1 MAQSIDITPADYRI
15 VGERGAVLS
24 DWNAV
29 VREEANF
36 NASLFRPTLL
46 AFFVL
51 VFGIG
56 GFVVWAMFTDL
67 VQASTASAK
76 VIVESNTKTVTHAEG
91 GTLNSL
97 MVQEGQAVLAG
108 DTLATL
114 DATRVQAA
122 VVQLKQQLYA
132 YDIRFARLIAE
143 RDEKQSFE
151 FKMQR
156 PDGVDEVV
164 ALEWMATEQKLF
176 AERQKQFATAVA
188 SSQLMIDQLRSE
200 RTALEARRQSWI
212 EQAEVLKS
220 DYETQQ
226 KLRKTGL
233 TTKQRLNDVKLQYI
247 DMMTRITES
256 DAGLVSNKQK
266 VVQAEL
272 AVGNT
277 RNEYFRTISEQ
288 LQTVQAERARAEQD
302 LVSAEHAVKQSTILS
317 PQDGVIANIRVRTPG
332 SALLAGQPLL
342 DIVPAN
348 QALILEGQARA
359 IDIDTLRVGEKVE
372 IRLAAF
378 SAADDLPLEGKVIY
392 VAPDSIVNTSTG
404 EATYTFRARIDASE
418 LKKRPQLFLYPGMT
432 ASVNIVNGTRTAL
445 AYLIQP
451 IAKSFSQAFHEK

>member
-1 MAQSIDITPADYRI
+1 MAKSIDIELADYRV
-15 VGERGAVLS
+15 VGQRGALLS

-29 VREEANF
+29 VREEASF
-36 NASLFRPTLL
+36 HASLLRPTLL
-46 AFFVL
+46 ACSVL

-56 GFVVWAMFTDL
+56 GFIVWAMFTNL
-67 VQASTASAK
+67 VQASTAAAK

-91 GTLNSL
+91 GTLNTL
-97 MVQEGQAVLAG
+97 MVQEGQAVRAG

-114 DATRVQAA
+114 DATRVRSEML
-122 VVQLKQQLYA
+122 QLKQQLYA
-132 YDIRFARLIAE
+132 SEIRLARLTAE
-143 RDEKQSFE
+143 RDEKQSFA
-151 FKMQR
+151 FDLK
-156 PDGVDEVV
+156 PPPGVDETV
-164 ALEWMATEQKLF
+164 AAEWMATEQKLF
-176 AERQKQFATAVA
+176 TERKRQFSTAIA
-188 SSQLMIDQLRSE
+188 SSQLMIDQLKSE
-200 RTALEARRQSWI
+200 RTALDARRQSWI
-212 EQAEVLKS
+212 EQAAVLKS
-220 DYETQQ
+220 DYDTQL
-226 KLRKTGL
+226 KLRTKGL
-233 TTKQRLNDVKLQYI
+233 TTKARLNEVKLQYI

-256 DAGLVSNKQK
+256 DAGIVSNKQK

-272 AVGNT
+272 AVINT
-277 RNEYFRTISEQ
+277 RNEYFRAISEQ

-302 LVSAEHAVKQSTILS
+302 LVAAEHAVKQSTILS
-317 PQDGVIANIRVRTPG
+317 PQDGVIANIRVRAPG
-332 SALLAGQPLL
+332 SALLAGQALL

-392 VAPDSIVNTSTG
+392 VAPDSIVNEATG

-432 ASVNIVNGTRTAL
+432 ASVNIVNGERTAL

>member
-15 VGERGAVLS
+15 VGERGAALS

-67 VQASTASAK
+67 VQASTATAK

-151 FKMQR
+151 YKMQR

-164 ALEWMATEQKLF
+164 ASEWMATEQKLF
-176 AERQKQFATAVA
+176 TERQKQFATAVA
-188 SSQLMIDQLRSE
+188 SSQLMIDQLQSE
-200 RTALEARRQSWI
+200 RTALEARRRSWI

-220 DYETQQ
+220 DYDTQQ

-378 SAADDLPLEGKVIY
+378 SAADDLPLEGEVIY

-404 EATYTFRARIDASE
+404 EASYTFRARIDASE